1 METIKYKGYIG
12 SVEINEEDDTL
23 YGKVL
28 GMDKGT
34 LITYEGNTVAE
45 LKADFKDGVND
56 YIAHCKEYNLP
67 LHKSYSGTFNV
78 RLTPTLHARAVSYA
92 QQAGISLNAFVK
104 ETLAKAMM

>member
-1 METIKYKGYIG
+1 MQTIKYKGYIG

-34 LITYEGNTVAE
+34 LITYEGNTVTE
-45 LKADFKDGVND
+45 LKADFKVAVND

-67 LHKSYSGTFNV
+67 LHKGRIVYV
-78 RLTPTLHARAVSYA
+78 YRPL
-92 QQAGISLNAFVK
+92 
-104 ETLAKAMM
+104 